1 MNIPNMLTL
10 FRLFLIPVFAIT
22 FFSNIKNSLIFS
34 ILIFLLAGFTDILD
48 GYIARKYKLI
58 TKCGIIL
65 DPLADKL
72 MLITVLTCLTI
83 KSYSPLWI
91 LIIVTIKEFS
101 MIIGGAILYNKN
113 TVIPSNKFGKIATLL
128 FYIAIFTMIFNV
140 KIADFLLYIAV
151 FSTIIA
157 FINYFAIYL
166 KDKKET
172 S

>member
-1 MNIPNMLTL
+1 
-10 FRLFLIPVFAIT
+10 
-22 FFSNIKNSLIFS
+22 
-34 ILIFLLAGFTDILD
+34 
-48 GYIARKYKLI
+48 
-58 TKCGIIL
+58 
-65 DPLADKL
+65 
-72 MLITVLTCLTI
+72 
-83 KSYSPLWI
+83 
-91 LIIVTIKEFS
+91 